1 MRFHADGVT
10 TMFNLIFI
18 RHDADGRSVRRS
30 LHAPRHFVALGTV
43 AVLML
48 GGAGTAGYFAG
59 RTTAVMDTSAVFQAR
74 LAEQQEKLAAARERA
89 SSEVNAMTRRLAHLK
104 SHVTRLDAL
113 GRKLIDVSN
122 IDADE
127 FDFDLD
133 PGIGGPEAA
142 TGRGLDAAEL
152 EDEVASLARVLED
165 RERQLSV
172 LDDVLAERRLDAA
185 STPSGE
191 PIGEGWMSSAY
202 GYREDPFTGERAWHG
217 GVDFAGRE
225 GSPISA
231 VGAGIVTYAGE
242 RWGYGNLVEVT
253 HGDGY
258 VTRYGHNSRILVE
271 EGEVVRR
278 GDQVA
283 EMGSTG
289 RSTGPH
295 VHLEVLK
302 DGETINPWKYV
313 QAER

>member
-1 MRFHADGVT
+1 
-10 TMFNLIFI
+10 MFNLIFI
-18 RHDADGRSVRRS
+18 RHDAGGRSVRRS
-30 LHAPRHFVALGTV
+30 LHAPRHFIALGTV
-43 AVLML
+43 AALML
-48 GGAGTAGYFAG
+48 GTAGTAGYFAG
-59 RTTAVMDTSAVFQAR
+59 RTIAGTADTGAPAEWQAR
-74 LAEQQEKLAAARERA
+74 LAEQQEQLAAVRQQA
-89 SSEVNAMTRRLAHLK
+89 SSEVNAMTRRLALLK

-127 FDFDLD
+127 FDFGSA
-133 PGIGGPEAA
+133 PGVGGPELA
-142 TGRGLDAAEL
+142 TGGGLDAAEL
-152 EDEVASLARVLED
+152 EDEVASLAQVLED

-185 STPSGE
+185 STPAGE
-191 PIGEGWMSSAY
+191 PIVKGWMSSAY
-202 GYREDPFTGERAWHG
+202 GYREDPFNGERAWHG

-225 GSPISA
+225 GSPINA
-231 VGAGIVTYAGE
+231 VGAGVVTYAGE

-258 VTRYGHNSRILVE
+258 VTRYGHNARILVK

-302 DGETINPWKYV
+302 DGETVNPWKYV
-313 QAER
+313 KAER

>member
-1 MRFHADGVT
+1 M

-18 RHDADGRSVRRS
+18 RHDAGGRSVRRS
-30 LHAPRHFVALGTV
+30 LHAPRHFVALGTL
-43 AVLML
+43 ATLIL
-48 GGAGTAGYFAG
+48 GAAATGGYFAG
-59 RTTAVMDTSAVFQAR
+59 RTTATSGAPAGVQAR
-74 LAEQQEKLAAARERA
+74 LAQREAELAALREEA
-89 SSEVNAMTRRLAHLK
+89 SSEVKAMTRRLAHLK

-127 FDFDLD
+127 FDFDAE
-133 PGIGGPEAA
+133 PGIGGPESVA
-142 TGRGLDAAEL
+142 GRRLDAAEL
-152 EDEVASLARVLED
+152 EGEVASLARVLED

-185 STPSGE
+185 STPAGE
-191 PIGEGWMSSAY
+191 PITEGWMSSAY
-202 GYREDPFTGERAWHG
+202 GYREDPFDGERAWHA

-231 VGAGIVTYAGE
+231 VGAGVVTYAGE
-242 RWGYGNLVEVT
+242 RWGYGKLVEVT

-258 VTRYGHNSRILVE
+258 VTRYGHNARILVK

-295 VHLEVLK
+295 VHLEVIK
-302 DGETINPWKYV
+302 DGEHINPWKYV

>member
-1 MRFHADGVT
+1 
-10 TMFNLIFI
+10 MFNLIFI
-18 RHDADGRSVRRS
+18 RHDAHGRSVRRS
-30 LHAPRHFVALGTV
+30 LHARWHFAALGTV
-43 AVLML
+43 AALLL
-48 GGAGTAGYFAG
+48 GGVGSGAYLAG
-59 RTTAVMDTSAVFQAR
+59 RAMTTADAETRSVSALQAR
-74 LAEQQEKLAAARERA
+74 LAAKREELAALRQQTDL
-89 SSEVNAMTRRLAHLK
+89 EVDAMTRRLARLK

-113 GRKLIDVSN
+113 GRKLVAVSN

-127 FDFDLD
+127 FDFGGD
-133 PGIGGPEAA
+133 PGIGGPESTA
-142 TGRGLDAAEL
+142 GRGLDAAEL
-152 EDEVASLARVLED
+152 DAEVASLARVLED

-185 STPSGE
+185 ATPAGE
-191 PIGEGWMSSAY
+191 PIVKGWMSSSF

-225 GSPISA
+225 GSPINA
-231 VGAGIVTYAGE
+231 VGAGVVTYAGE

-258 VTRYGHNSRILVE
+258 VTRYGHNASILVE
-271 EGEVVRR
+271 EGEIVRR
-278 GDQVA
+278 GDQLA

-302 DGETINPWKYV
+302 DGEPVNPWKYV

>member
-1 MRFHADGVT
+1 
-10 TMFNLIFI
+10 MFNLIFI
-18 RHDADGRSVRRS
+18 RHDAGGNSVRRS
-30 LHAPRHFVALGTV
+30 LHAPAHFIALGTV
-43 AVLML
+43 AALML
-48 GGAGTAGYFAG
+48 GAAGTAGFFVG
-59 RTTAVMDTSAVFQAR
+59 QSTGTPGTAVPAAWQAR
-74 LAEQQEKLAAARERA
+74 LAEQQEELAAVRQQA

-113 GRKLIDVSN
+113 GRKLVNVSN

-127 FDFDLD
+127 FDFGST
-133 PGIGGPEAA
+133 PGIGGPETA

-172 LDDVLAERRLDAA
+172 LDDVLAERRLEAA
-185 STPSGE
+185 SRPAGE
-191 PIGEGWMSSAY
+191 PIVEGWMSSSY
-202 GYREDPFTGERAWHG
+202 GYREDPFTGERAWHA

-225 GSPISA
+225 GSPINA
-231 VGAGIVTYAGE
+231 VGAGVVTYAGE
-242 RWGYGNLVEVT
+242 RWGYGNLVEIT

-258 VTRYGHNSRILVE
+258 VTRYGHNARILVE

-278 GDQVA
+278 GDQVS

-302 DGETINPWKYV
+302 DGESVNPWKYV

>member
-1 MRFHADGVT
+1 
-10 TMFNLIFI
+10 MFNLIFI
-18 RHDADGRSVRRS
+18 RHDVHGRSVRRS
-30 LHAPRHFVALGTV
+30 LHAPRHFVALGTL
-43 AVLML
+43 AALTL
-48 GGAGTAGYFAG
+48 GGVGATGYLAGRTMAGAGTDAPA
-59 RTTAVMDTSAVFQAR
+59 AELQAR
-74 LAEQQEKLAAARERA
+74 LAAQQEELEAVRQQA
-89 SSEVNAMTRRLAHLK
+89 SSEVNAMTRRLARLK

-127 FDFDLD
+127 FDFGSE
-133 PGIGGPEAA
+133 PGIGGPEGSA
-142 TGRGLDAAEL
+142 GRGLGSAEL
-152 EDEVASLARVLED
+152 ENEVASLARVLED

-185 STPSGE
+185 STPAGE
-191 PIGEGWMSSAY
+191 PIVKGWMSSSY

-225 GSPISA
+225 GSPVNA
-231 VGAGIVTYAGE
+231 VGAGVVTYAGE

-258 VTRYGHNSRILVE
+258 VTRYGHNANILVK

-278 GDQVA
+278 GDQLA

-302 DGETINPWKYV
+302 DGESVNPWKYV

>member
-1 MRFHADGVT
+1 M

-18 RHDADGRSVRRS
+18 RHDAGGHSVRRS
-30 LHAPRHFVALGTV
+30 LHAPRHFIALGTV
-43 AVLML
+43 AALVL
-48 GGAGTAGYFAG
+48 GAATTAGFFAG
-59 RTTAVMDTSAVFQAR
+59 RSTSTAATDAPAAWQAR
-74 LAEQQEKLAAARERA
+74 LAEQQEELAAVREQT
-89 SSEVNAMTRRLAHLK
+89 SSEVHAMTRRLAHLK

-127 FDFDLD
+127 FDFDSE
-133 PGIGGPEAA
+133 PGIGGPDTS
-142 TGRGLDAAEL
+142 TGSGLDAAEL
-152 EDEVASLARVLED
+152 EDAAASLAQVLED

-172 LDDVLAERRLDAA
+172 LDDVLAERRLAAA
-185 STPSGE
+185 STPAGE

-231 VGAGIVTYAGE
+231 VGAGVVTYAGE

-283 EMGSTG
+283 EMGSSG

-302 DGETINPWKYV
+302 DGEAINPWKYV

>member
-1 MRFHADGVT
+1 
-10 TMFNLIFI
+10 
-18 RHDADGRSVRRS
+18 
-30 LHAPRHFVALGTV
+30 
-43 AVLML
+43 
-48 GGAGTAGYFAG
+48 
-59 RTTAVMDTSAVFQAR
+59 
-74 LAEQQEKLAAARERA
+74 
-89 SSEVNAMTRRLAHLK
+89 
-104 SHVTRLDAL
+104 
-113 GRKLIDVSN
+113 
-122 IDADE
+122 
-127 FDFDLD
+127 
-133 PGIGGPEAA
+133 
-142 TGRGLDAAEL
+142 
-152 EDEVASLARVLED
+152 
-165 RERQLSV
+165 
-172 LDDVLAERRLDAA
+172 
-185 STPSGE
+185 
-191 PIGEGWMSSAY
+191 MSSSY

-231 VGAGIVTYAGE
+231 VGAGVVTYAGE

-302 DGETINPWKYV
+302 DGESVNPWKYV

>member
-1 MRFHADGVT
+1 
-10 TMFNLIFI
+10 MFNLIFI
-18 RHDADGRSVRRS
+18 RHGAGGRSTRRS

-43 AVLML
+43 TVMLL
-48 GGAGTAGYFAG
+48 GGAGAAGYLAG
-59 RTTAVMDTSAVFQAR
+59 RTTVADTRDPGSWQMR
-74 LAEQQEKLAAARERA
+74 LAEQQEKLADVRRRA
-89 SSEVNAMTRRLAHLK
+89 SSEVNAMSRRLARLQ

-127 FDFDLD
+127 FDFDGE
-133 PGIGGPEAA
+133 PGLGGPLAA
-142 TGRGLDAAEL
+142 DGDGHIDSDDLGAAIESMARKLDN
-152 EDEVASLARVLED
+152 

-172 LDDVLAERRLDAA
+172 LDAVLAERRLDAA
-185 STPSGE
+185 STPAGE
-191 PIGEGWMSSAY
+191 PIVEGWMSSAY
-202 GYREDPFTGERAWHG
+202 GYRKDPFSGERAWHG

-231 VGAGIVTYAGE
+231 VGAGVVTYAGE
-242 RWGYGNLVEVT
+242 RWGYGNLVEIT

-258 VTRYGHNSRILVE
+258 VTRYGHNQRILVE

-302 DGETINPWKYV
+302 DGDPVNPWKYV